1 MAIYAVGDIQGC
13 YRELR
18 QLLDAVR
25 FDPGI
30 DRLWLVGD
38 LVNRGPESLA
48 VLRFVH
54 DLGDC
59 AVTVL
64 GNHDLHLLAL
74 ADGNTRHAGR
84 STLDAVLRAP
94 DRDALLHWL
103 RHRPL
108 LHRDPEPGFTM
119 IHAGLPPQWSLADAQ
134 ACAQELEAT
143 LRGPDHRTYLME
155 MYGNKPKRWSPA
167 LTGMERL
174 RFITNCLTR
183 LRFCAP
189 DGALALDE
197 KGEIGSQS
205 AGLRPWF
212 RMPDRRT
219 RGDRIIFGHWSTI
232 GYLAEHNV
240 WGLDSG
246 CLWGGALTAIRI
258 DGTADGDDD
267 EKRSITPIQ
276 IDCAGYLRPGSD

>member
-1 MAIYAVGDIQGC
+1 MPIYAVGDIQGC

-18 QLLDAVR
+18 QLIDAIR
-25 FDPGI
+25 FDPSV

-119 IHAGLPPQWSLADAQ
+119 IHAGLPPQWSLADAR

-143 LRGPDHRTYLME
+143 LRSPDYH
-155 MYGNKPKRWSPA
+155 A
-167 LTGMERL
+167 
-174 RFITNCLTR
+174 
-183 LRFCAP
+183 
-189 DGALALDE
+189 
-197 KGEIGSQS
+197 
-205 AGLRPWF
+205 
-212 RMPDRRT
+212 DRK
-219 RGDRIIFGHWSTI
+219 S
-232 GYLAEHNV
+232 V
-240 WGLDSG
+240 V
-246 CLWGGALTAIRI
+246 
-258 DGTADGDDD
+258 
-267 EKRSITPIQ
+267 
-276 IDCAGYLRPGSD
+276 